1 MPDSS
6 LLAAAVGIVL
16 DNKKLLV
23 LENSEGQLELP
34 GFILADEEKAVKSI
48 HEFIQ
53 KFSLDRQPQQTLYL
67 TAIHPTKSAK
77 KKVPAIVQF
86 IHLTTTQKFDI
97 TNTWYEP
104 ITKLLKDKRGAPLTQ
119 IVIQW
124 LASN

>member
-16 DNKKLLV
+16 NNKKLLV

-34 GFILADEEKAVKSI
+34 GFIITDEEKAAKSI

-53 KFSLDRQPQQTLYL
+53 RFNLGGQPQQTLYL
-67 TAIHPTKSAK
+67 TAIRPTKSTK
-77 KKVPAIVQF
+77 KTVPAIVQF
-86 IHLTTTQKFDI
+86 VHLTTTQKFDI
-97 TNTWYEP
+97 SNTWYEP
-104 ITKLLKDKRGAPLTQ
+104 LTKLLKDKRIAPLTR

-124 LASN
+124 LTSY